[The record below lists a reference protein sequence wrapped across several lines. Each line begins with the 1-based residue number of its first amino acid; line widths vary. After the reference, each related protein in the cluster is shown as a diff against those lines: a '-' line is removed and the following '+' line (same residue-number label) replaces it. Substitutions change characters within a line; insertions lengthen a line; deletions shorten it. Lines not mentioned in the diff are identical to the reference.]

1 MINVGIMENSEGKT
15 DGQKSAKS
23 QRRIAMT
30 SWLKTTLSGLVGTS
44 IGILLTF
51 GTRAIVEEYKK
62 EKTERLAAMMV
73 INNINEFKEK
83 LDKSLPELE
92 RLDTL
97 VCYFYNHPDVEKAS
111 EDSAKMLIEAAGH
124 INMNIYDHT
133 VADVFSS
140 NIAMWQSISK
150 PEFISNVG
158 KCFSL
163 MKAYETYDMEYSK
176 QRFDLFCQWQ
186 KWVLEQ
192 KEPISPVQL
201 AISYLSST
209 DVMQYYKN
217 YRDFFIPMCR
227 MAAQSLDDVNKVN
240 MNMLG
245 ITDEDIREFKS
256 GEDFKRKYDAS
267 DYKGNDGQQTDSTA
281 TAGKPGK

>member
-1 MINVGIMENSEGKT
+1 MENSEEKT
-15 DGQKSAKS
+15 AVKKPVWS
-23 QRRIAMT
+23 QRRVAMT

-51 GTRAIVEEYKK
+51 GTRAIVEQYKK

-83 LDKSLPELE
+83 LDRSLPELE

-97 VCYFYNHPDVEKAS
+97 VCYFYNHPNVEKAN
-111 EDSAKMLIEAAGH
+111 EDSAKMLIEAAGN
-124 INMNIYDHT
+124 IDMNIYDHT

-158 KCFSL
+158 KCFS
-163 MKAYETYDMEYSK
+163 MMRAYDTYDMEYSK
-176 QRFDLFCQWQ
+176 QRFDLFCQWR

-209 DVMQYYKN
+209 DVMLYYKN
-217 YRDFFIPMCR
+217 YREFFIPMCR
-227 MAAQSLDDVNKVN
+227 MAAQSLADVNKVN
-240 MNMLG
+240 MDMLG
-245 ITDEDIREFKS
+245 ITEEDIREFKS
-256 GEDFKRKYDAS
+256 GENFKRTYYSS
-267 DYKGNDGQQTDSTA
+267 DYKKDDAQQADSA
-281 TAGKPGK
+281 AAAKKVKK